1 MQFSV
6 EPHLKSHAS
15 DEQGSETAL
24 FIFAGRDDSC
34 ADSKYDPLL
43 HFAAVL
49 SARCLDDDALDDKS
63 LF

>member
-1 MQFSV
+1 M
-6 EPHLKSHAS
+6 EPHLQPHAS

-24 FIFAGRDDSC
+24 FIFAGTDDSC

-43 HFAAVL
+43 HFVAVL
-49 SARCLDDDALDDKS
+49 SAICLDDDALDDNS